1 LEESAR
7 TVKKIKETESDIV
20 SSAAN
25 RSGTEEDRRM
35 LQAGLIYLALTEPD
49 LRRSYLQDIVLISR
63 DNLHYALSEL
73 TRLVAETWPK
83 MHQDVRKN
91 MLSITAELLATRG
104 ANVDVLMLHLYRRM
118 QGMRTFS
125 HYVFRIF
132 GTHACFVLGGD
143 LSPQNLWLIQSLL
156 DIVVRNKEYLEQNDR
171 NPFLLSLTVYSF
183 LRIIPDHHSD
193 TNSFLKT
200 PEGTA
205 LISKLSVLYQRE
217 STVVVE
223 LMRKNFDKCVSAGRD
238 LIRLLSYVSRIEP
251 FQKLWSDMFADIS
264 SLSSLH
270 KHVNSILDIL
280 TPVQHTSSLISQEM
294 EVCIRWML
302 RNVHFA
308 ANVPVRRYQDLFNM
322 RYFSAP
328 ESQNLRVALTRFIVN
343 NFYPDNDM
351 LASTLMPRWNAVS
364 WVISMCTC
372 PIAHQ
377 NCKMALFFD
386 WFCFRHNEC
395 IMNIEPA
402 VLIITNNLGSTRFQ
416 PFALSMLEFLVKAS
430 PTATNFHPLLAER
443 FAFSIRAGIDD
454 SLRLGV
460 IRSINPILDTLL
472 RIAPEIYRNF
482 ANLLGPLV
490 DSTLPLSSAS
500 GASGVGSSTAAPEGN
515 SLEFGGGGGGG
526 SGSGGGGSFDGNK
539 FHRPR
544 STVGSSKSHSSD
556 LLNRPR
562 DASHT
567 PAANTSA
574 TGPPTDPR
582 LRRGSLPSVASPKNG
597 ALPLPF
603 KPQPRP
609 PSPEA
614 LGRSSPPPLLLI
626 DLSPSEFS
634 SPDEIKKG
642 NENQQQ
648 LEGKSRS
655 QSSLLPMTVY
665 PPLPAAQDLG
675 ALPSNFET
683 LASPECR
690 IGVNSSVDTIQ
701 QRIDDLRRRFQ
712 SYQLR
717 YTYKIKT
724 NVNVFA
730 ILSQFVGDLHE
741 YLEKLIFKAQAAGLL
756 REMSGSNGESR
767 SSTPAS
773 LPDDAGLEDVCEAMQ
788 NLIDSV
794 LEDDFSDDLAMV
806 GRIADVI
813 GQICLPLFDTIAEC
827 GNATNLE
834 NSRLG
839 SVLLPSH
846 LPITQ
851 EQIDGSLASPVFVP
865 LRNLCEMSRA
875 NAKREILLLLLTEIQ
890 IRQPRIGYHLLY
902 FLTVSTV
909 NDDRMATYRS
919 FCASQEN
926 SSLLVCLYRDLQ
938 LLADDNRFLFCFLL
952 PTIYSVFAADL
963 ANNSDFLRLVVSKID
978 ASQVNYLISEI
989 LRGHLNLFHR
999 SDITD
1004 VLKSS
1009 LEWSSTEQSFFW
1021 QLVGAH
1027 ELPTRHFLP
1036 LISLVDGQKH
1046 SEACSQLLLL
1056 LQLEKPTNE
1065 MVRLLLTR
1073 AASSLNSAVA
1083 ASNAAD
1089 DLLSVT
1095 TLHYWGRPG
1104 GAHAQRFAEILST
1117 MVTTAV
1123 NSLRCGYDAEEGGIA
1138 ASRKRNG
1145 PKAGGSNSDQ
1155 MPLLISILTH
1165 LDCMRRNC
1173 KNISM
1178 LQATELQISLQQ
1190 VIISTGV
1197 PAHIKDRFAEL
1208 LSLVENDTM
1217 EIASATSTATRASG
1231 TSRNSKQEVKE
1242 VLGTGSSK
1250 GGHSLRNLDSRRAAE
1265 AERRRSIAL
1274 EGGKRKLTRKKWG
1287 DEEGEGDYSSDTSN
1301 NNNGANNTSSN
1312 NNANLEEDNDSDGIL
1327 AIDDSMDASVNTE
1340 NDEQDPAA
1348 ASMSSSSPNSP
1359 EGDNDNLSSSS
1370 GSGSEED
1377 DDDEEGPVVRG
1388 RKRSTKGR
1396 SSAPKRQH
1404 PPAKKRATARTRKA
1418 AASVSVDSDEEGGE
1432 ESDSEDAPRVTGP
1445 SKRRKMVSRRLLDD

>member
-1 LEESAR
+1 MSRQIRPLLNLSAIEVPPAFLQTLEESAK
-7 TVKKIKETESDIV
+7 TVKKIKETESDI
-20 SSAAN
+20 AN
-25 RSGTEEDRRM
+25 RSGTDDDRRM

-49 LRRSYLQDIVLISR
+49 PRRSHLQDIVLISR

-73 TRLVAETWPK
+73 ARLVAETWPK
-83 MHQDVRKN
+83 MHQEVRKN
-91 MLSITAELLATRG
+91 MLNIIAELLATRG
-104 ANVDVLMLHLYRRM
+104 ANVDVLMMHLYRRM
-118 QGMRTFS
+118 Q
-125 HYVFRIF
+125 
-132 GTHACFVLGGD
+132 AGD
-143 LSPQNLWLIQSLL
+143 LSSQNLWVIQSIL
-156 DIVVRNKEYLEQNDR
+156 DIVTRNKESLEQNER
-171 NPFLLSLTVYSF
+171 NTFLLSLTAYSF
-183 LRIIPDHHSD
+183 LRIIPDHHVD

-200 PEGTA
+200 PEGSA
-205 LISKLSVLYQRE
+205 LLPKLSVLYQRE
-217 STVVVE
+217 SNLVVE

-238 LIRLLSYVSRIEP
+238 LIRLLFYLSRIEP
-251 FQKLWSDMFADIS
+251 FQKLWNDMFTDIS

-270 KHVNSILDIL
+270 KHMNSILDII
-280 TPVQHTSSLISQEM
+280 TPIQYTSTLINQEM
-294 EVCIRWML
+294 DFCTRWML
-302 RNVHFA
+302 RNVHYE

-322 RYFSAP
+322 KYFSAP
-328 ESQNLRVALTRFIVN
+328 ESQSLRVALTRFIVN

-351 LASTLMPRWNAVS
+351 LASSLMPRWNAVS
-364 WVISMCTC
+364 WIISLCTC
-372 PIAHQ
+372 PIVHQ
-377 NCKMALFFD
+377 HCKLALFFD

-402 VLIITNNLGSTRFQ
+402 MLIITNNLASTRFQ
-416 PFALSMLEFLVKAS
+416 PFALSMLEFFVK
-430 PTATNFHPLLAER
+430 TATNFHPLLMER

-454 SLRLGV
+454 SIRLGV
-460 IRSINPILDTLL
+460 IRSISPILDTLL
-472 RIAPEIYRNF
+472 RISPEIYRGF
-482 ANLLGPLV
+482 TALIGPLA

-500 GASGVGSSTAAPEGN
+500 AGSSTAAPGEAN
-515 SLEFGGGGGGG
+515 ALELGGGG

-544 STVGSSKSHSSD
+544 STVGLSKSHSSD

-562 DASHT
+562 DATGHIPVANAST
-567 PAANTSA
+567 P
-574 TGPPTDPR
+574 GPPTDPR
-582 LRRGSLPSVASPKNG
+582 LRRGSLPNIASPKNG
-597 ALPLPF
+597 ALPLTF

-614 LGRSSPPPLLLI
+614 LGRLSPPPLPMI
-626 DLSPSEFS
+626 DFTTSEFPY
-634 SPDEIKKG
+634 PDEIKKG
-642 NENQQQ
+642 NTNQQQ
-648 LEGKSRS
+648 SEGKSRS
-655 QSSLLPMTVY
+655 KSPLSSVTVH
-665 PPLPAAQDLG
+665 PPLSPAQELST
-675 ALPSNFET
+675 LPSNFET

-690 IGVNSSVDTIQ
+690 IGANSSVDTIQ
-701 QRIDDLRRRFQ
+701 QRIDNLRRRFQ

-724 NVNVFA
+724 NVNVFD
-730 ILSQFVGDLHE
+730 ILSQFVGEIHE
-741 YLEKLIFKAQAAGLL
+741 YLEKLIFKARAVGLL
-756 REMSGSNGESR
+756 KEVSGSNGESR

-773 LPDDAGLEDVCEAMQ
+773 LSDDAGLEDVCEAMQ
-788 NLIDSV
+788 SLIDSV

-813 GQICLPLFDTIAEC
+813 SQICLPLFDNVAGC
-827 GNATNLE
+827 GDAATLE
-834 NSRLG
+834 NSRVG

-865 LRNLCEMSRA
+865 LRNLCEMSRTS
-875 NAKREILLLLLTEIQ
+875 AKREILLLLLTEIQ

-909 NDDRMATYRS
+909 NDDRMSAYRS
-919 FCASQEN
+919 FCESQEN

-952 PTIYSVFAADL
+952 PTIYGVFATDL

-978 ASQVNYLISEI
+978 SGQVNYLISEI

-1004 VLKSS
+1004 VLKAS

-1027 ELPTRHFLP
+1027 ELPTKHFLP

-1065 MVRLLLTR
+1065 IVRLLLTR

-1083 ASNAAD
+1083 ASNTAD

-1104 GAHAQRFAEILST
+1104 GAYAQRFAEILST

-1123 NSLRCGYDAEEGGIA
+1123 NSLRCAHDTEEGGSGA
-1138 ASRKRNG
+1138 AGRKRNG
-1145 PKAGGSNSDQ
+1145 PKTGGSSSDQ
-1155 MPLLISILTH
+1155 LLLLISILTH

-1178 LQATELQISLQQ
+1178 LQATELQTSLQQ

-1197 PAHIKDRFAEL
+1197 PAHVKDRFAEL
-1208 LSLVENDTM
+1208 LSLVENDAIETVPP
-1217 EIASATSTATRASG
+1217 TSSTTRAGG
-1231 TSRNSKQEVKE
+1231 TLRSNRQETKE
-1242 VLGTGSSK
+1242 VIGTGSSK

-1265 AERRRSIAL
+1265 VERRRSAAL
-1274 EGGKRKLTRKKWG
+1274 EGGKRKLTRKRWG
-1287 DEEGEGDYSSDTSN
+1287 DEEGEGDDSSDNSN
-1301 NNNGANNTSSN
+1301 NNNGVNNTSSN
-1312 NNANLEEDNDSDGIL
+1312 NNANSEEDNDSDGAL
-1327 AIDDSMDASVNTE
+1327 AIDDSMDTFANTE
-1340 NDEQDPAA
+1340 NEEQDPTA
-1348 ASMSSSSPNSP
+1348 ASSSSSSPNSP
-1359 EGDNDNLSSSS
+1359 DGDNNNLSSSS
-1370 GSGSEED
+1370 GSDSEAD
-1377 DDDEEGPVVRG
+1377 DDDDDEGPVVRG
-1388 RKRSTKGR
+1388 RKRPAKGR
-1396 SSAPKRQH
+1396 SVATKRQH
-1404 PPAKKRATARTRKA
+1404 PPAKKRATKRTRKA
-1418 AASVSVDSDEEGGE
+1418 AAPVTVDSDEEGGE
-1432 ESDSEDAPRVTGP
+1432 ESNSEDAPRVTGS
-1445 SKRRKMVSRRLLDD
+1445 SKRRKVVSRRILDD

>member
-1 LEESAR
+1 TLEESAKA
-7 TVKKIKETESDIV
+7 VKKIKETESDIV

-25 RSGTEEDRRM
+25 RSGTDDDRRM

-49 LRRSYLQDIVLISR
+49 PRRSHLQDIVLISR

-73 TRLVAETWPK
+73 ARLVAETWPK
-83 MHQDVRKN
+83 MHQEVRKN
-91 MLSITAELLATRG
+91 MLNIVAELLATRG

-118 QGMRTFS
+118 Q
-125 HYVFRIF
+125 
-132 GTHACFVLGGD
+132 AGD
-143 LSPQNLWLIQSLL
+143 LSSQNLWVIQSIL
-156 DIVVRNKEYLEQNDR
+156 DIVVRNRESIEQNER
-171 NPFLLSLTVYSF
+171 NTFLLSLTAYSF

-200 PEGTA
+200 PDGSA
-205 LISKLSVLYQRE
+205 LLSKLSVLYQRE
-217 STVVVE
+217 SNLVVE
-223 LMRKNFDKCVSAGRD
+223 LIRKNFDKCVSAGRD
-238 LIRLLSYVSRIEP
+238 LIRLLSYLSRIEP
-251 FQKLWSDMFADIS
+251 FQKLWSDMFTDIS

-280 TPVQHTSSLISQEM
+280 TPIQHTSTLISQEM
-294 EVCIRWML
+294 EGWIRWML
-302 RNVHFA
+302 RNVHYE
-308 ANVPVRRYQDLFNM
+308 ANVPVRRYQDIFNM
-322 RYFSAP
+322 KYFSAP
-328 ESQNLRVALTRFIVN
+328 ESQSLRVALTRFIVN

-351 LASTLMPRWNAVS
+351 LASSLMPRWNAVS
-364 WVISMCTC
+364 WIISLCTC
-372 PIAHQ
+372 PIVHQ

-402 VLIITNNLGSTRFQ
+402 MLIITNNLASTRFQ
-416 PFALSMLEFLVKAS
+416 PFALSMLEFFVK
-430 PTATNFHPLLAER
+430 TATNFHPLLAER

-454 SLRLGV
+454 SIRLGV

-472 RIAPEIYRNF
+472 RIAPEIYRSF
-482 ANLLGPLV
+482 TTLIGPLA
-490 DSTLPLSSAS
+490 DSTLSLSSAP
-500 GASGVGSSTAAPEGN
+500 VGSSTAAPGEAN
-515 SLEFGGGGGGG
+515 ALELGGGG

-544 STVGSSKSHSSD
+544 STVGLSKSHSSD

-562 DASHT
+562 DAIGHT
-567 PAANTSA
+567 SAANTSA
-574 TGPPTDPR
+574 AGPPTDPR
-582 LRRGSLPSVASPKNG
+582 LRRGSLPNVASPKNG

-614 LGRSSPPPLLLI
+614 LGRLSPPPLPLI
-626 DLSPSEFS
+626 DLTPSEFS
-634 SPDEIKKG
+634 SPEEIKKS
-642 NENQQQ
+642 NANQQQ
-648 LEGKSRS
+648 PEGKLRS
-655 QSSLLPMTVY
+655 KSPLSPVTVH
-665 PPLPAAQDLG
+665 PPLSAAQELST
-675 ALPSNFET
+675 LPSNFET

-690 IGVNSSVDTIQ
+690 IGANSSVDTIQ
-701 QRIDDLRRRFQ
+701 QRIDNLRRRFQ

-724 NVNVFA
+724 NVNVFD
-730 ILSQFVGDLHE
+730 ILSQFVGEIHE
-741 YLEKLIFKAQAAGLL
+741 YLEKLIFKARAVGLL
-756 REMSGSNGESR
+756 KEVSGSNGESR
-767 SSTPAS
+767 SSTPVS
-773 LPDDAGLEDVCEAMQ
+773 LSDDAGLEDVCEAMQ
-788 NLIDSV
+788 SLIDSV

-813 GQICLPLFDTIAEC
+813 SQICLPLFDNIAGC
-827 GNATNLE
+827 GDAATLE
-834 NSRLG
+834 NNRVG

-865 LRNLCEMSRA
+865 LRSLCEMSRT

-909 NDDRMATYRS
+909 NDDRMGAYRS

-952 PTIYSVFAADL
+952 PTIYSVFATDL

-978 ASQVNYLISEI
+978 SSQVNYLISEI

-1004 VLKSS
+1004 VLKAS

-1027 ELPTRHFLP
+1027 ELPTKHFLP

-1065 MVRLLLTR
+1065 IVRLLLTR

-1083 ASNAAD
+1083 ASNTAD

-1104 GAHAQRFAEILST
+1104 GAYAQRFADILSA
-1117 MVTTAV
+1117 MVTTSV
-1123 NSLRCGYDAEEGGIA
+1123 NSLRCAHDAEEGGSGA
-1138 ASRKRNG
+1138 AGRKRNG
-1145 PKAGGSNSDQ
+1145 PKAGGSSSDQ
-1155 MPLLISILTH
+1155 LPLLISILTH

-1178 LQATELQISLQQ
+1178 LQATELQTSLQQ

-1197 PAHIKDRFAEL
+1197 PAHVKDRFAEL
-1208 LSLVENDTM
+1208 LSLVENDAM
-1217 EIASATSTATRASG
+1217 ETVPTASTTTRAGG
-1231 TSRNSKQEVKE
+1231 TSRTSRQEAKE
-1242 VLGTGSSK
+1242 VIGTGSSK

-1265 AERRRSIAL
+1265 VERRRSAAL
-1274 EGGKRKLTRKKWG
+1274 EGGKRKLTRKRWG
-1287 DEEGEGDYSSDTSN
+1287 DEEGEGDDSSDNSN
-1301 NNNGANNTSSN
+1301 NNSGVNNTSSN
-1312 NNANLEEDNDSDGIL
+1312 NNANSEEDNDSDGAL
-1327 AIDDSMDASVNTE
+1327 AIDDSMDALANTE
-1340 NDEQDPAA
+1340 NEEQDPAA
-1348 ASMSSSSPNSP
+1348 ASSSSSSPNSP
-1359 EGDNDNLSSSS
+1359 DGDNNNLSSSS
-1370 GSGSEED
+1370 GSDSEDD
-1377 DDDEEGPVVRG
+1377 DDDEEGGPVVRG
-1388 RKRSTKGR
+1388 RKRPAKGR
-1396 SSAPKRQH
+1396 SVTTKRQH

-1418 AASVSVDSDEEGGE
+1418 VASVTVDSDEEGGE